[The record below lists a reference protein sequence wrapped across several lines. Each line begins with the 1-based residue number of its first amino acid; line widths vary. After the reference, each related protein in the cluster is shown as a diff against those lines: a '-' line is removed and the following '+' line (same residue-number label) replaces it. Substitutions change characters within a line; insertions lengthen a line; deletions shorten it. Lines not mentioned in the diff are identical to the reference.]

1 MGILLAFAPFFVFA
15 VVDRLWG
22 STQGQ
27 VAGAATSAILV
38 LRDWRRSR
46 GNPKVLEVGTL
57 ILFGGLAVYGALS
70 SGAASIMGVRLR
82 VDAGLLAI
90 VLITIALRR
99 PFTLQYARERV
110 PSDRW
115 SSPTFI
121 STNYTITAA
130 WAAAFAVVVSAD
142 ALLLFRPDLPSWI
155 GIAATIL
162 ALAGRIQ
169 IHGMVSRKELAPPV
183 KSFG

>member
-22 STQGQ
+22 STQGL

-38 LRDWRRSR
+38 LRDWKRSR

-90 VLITIALRR
+90 VLITIVLRR

-110 PSDRW
+110 PRDRW

-130 WAAAFAVVVSAD
+130 WAAAFAVMVAAD
-142 ALLLFRPDLPSWI
+142 ALLLFRPYLPSWI

-162 ALAGRIQ
+162 ALAGAFKFTEWFPERN
-169 IHGMVSRKELAPPV
+169 SPRP
-183 KSFG
+183 

>member
-22 STQGQ
+22 STQGL

-38 LRDWRRSR
+38 LRDWKRSR

-90 VLITIALRR
+90 VLMTIALRR

-110 PSDRW
+110 PRDRW

-130 WAAAFAVVVSAD
+130 WAAAFAVVVAAD

-162 ALAGRIQ
+162 ALGGAFKFTEWFPERN
-169 IHGMVSRKELAPPV
+169 SPRP
-183 KSFG
+183 

>member
-1 MGILLAFAPFFVFA
+1 MASTIIWLRWQDPNKECRRSPLKRYA
-15 VVDRLWG
+15 LW
-22 STQGQ
+22 SHYRN
-27 VAGAATSAILV
+27 SSRIRAILCF
-38 LRDWRRSR
+38 RSR
-46 GNPKVLEVGTL
+46 GSSLGLDTTI

-110 PSDRW
+110 PRDRL

-130 WAAAFAVVVSAD
+130 WAAAFAVVVAAD

-162 ALAGRIQ
+162 ALAGAFKFTEWFPERN
-169 IHGMVSRKELAPPV
+169 SPRP
-183 KSFG
+183 